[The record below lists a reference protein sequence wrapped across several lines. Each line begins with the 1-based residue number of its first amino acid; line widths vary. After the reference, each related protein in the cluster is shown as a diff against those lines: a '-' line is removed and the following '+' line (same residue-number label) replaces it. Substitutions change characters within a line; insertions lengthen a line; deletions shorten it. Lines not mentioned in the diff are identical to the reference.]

1 MSKPK
6 QITAQKLLLAE
17 GRDAELFLVWAC
29 RHFRHEHKIDF
40 QVMDFGGI
48 NELTN
53 FLRLLANDESY
64 DNVETIVIA
73 RDAETDAKAATD
85 SIRHSMTEAK
95 MPVPKEP
102 FEYTQN
108 PSMKTAFMIFPGPKH
123 KDGRLEDLCLLTV
136 EEDPLLKCVDDYL
149 ECAKAKGEQF
159 SRIHKNKLHC
169 FLAGKNDYAGL
180 PIGLASRERAW
191 DFDHPALE
199 PFKRIIQEM

>member
-1 MSKPK
+1 LSKPEP
-6 QITAQKLLLAE
+6 ITQKKLLLAE
-17 GRDAELFLVWAC
+17 GRDVELFLVWAG
-29 RHFRHEHKIDF
+29 RHFRPNRDI

-48 NELTN
+48 TELNN
-53 FLRLLANDESY
+53 FLKLLANDESY
-64 DNVETIVIA
+64 DDVETIVIA

-85 SIRHSMTEAK
+85 SIKHSMSQAK
-95 MPVPKEP
+95 IPVPDKP
-102 FEYTQN
+102 SEYIKNGTL
-108 PSMKTAFMIFPGPKH
+108 KTAFVIFPGPEHQK
-123 KDGRLEDLCLLTV
+123 GRLEDLCLSTV
-136 EEDPLLKCVDDYL
+136 ENDPLLKCVDDYL